1 MHKNAPFLWYFEQST
16 KPVNIDLYWGGRNY
30 SDRAVVAVPASD
42 TFLDEG
48 HSLVAGEIVMFT
60 GGTPPVGFTLETP
73 YYVVNPVTGGGAPP
87 DDTFQLAATPGGSPI
102 LFGDAGSAITY
113 STDNG
118 FLLVWL

>member
-30 SDRAVVAVPASD
+30 SDQAVVAVPATD
-42 TFLDEG
+42 DFTHVG
-48 HSLVAGEIVMFT
+48 HGLINGEIVMFT
-60 GGTPPVGFTLETP
+60 GGTPPVGFTMETP
-73 YYVVNPVTGGGAPP
+73 YYVVNAGA
-87 DDTFQLAATPGGSPI
+87 TFQLAATPGGSPI